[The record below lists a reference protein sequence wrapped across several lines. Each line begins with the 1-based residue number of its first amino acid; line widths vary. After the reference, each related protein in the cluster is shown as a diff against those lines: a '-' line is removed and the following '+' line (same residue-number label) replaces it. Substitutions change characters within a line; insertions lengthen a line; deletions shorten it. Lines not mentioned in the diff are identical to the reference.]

1 MDTDKSNELNK
12 RILDSAP
19 ISIITIDKKGY
30 ITSANEYY
38 HNFSG
43 TKSYRNHNVFTS
55 KFFIREK
62 LTEDY
67 KKLLTEG
74 TPVRK
79 ENCYERNSKGE
90 DKYLKIIAVPLRD
103 KEGNIDGAL
112 SMAVDNTEVV
122 LFKNKLEELNRHL
135 EARVWQRTVS
145 LNDANN
151 ELSRVL
157 ELKSTFMSDIS
168 HELRTSLA
176 IIQGNLELAANELGI
191 KAGELESCGQV
202 FREIKRMSA
211 MLTDLAMLSDSSSSE
226 QKLKRERFDL
236 NILIRA
242 VLKSLEAVGREK
254 NIRLDHRN
262 KESRVRITADK
273 GKIEKLLLNLVRNAI
288 RYNRQNGRVGI
299 WVEESENEIALK
311 VKDSGIG
318 IPREHLPNIFERFY
332 RVDKA
337 RSRHEGGS
345 GLGLAICKWV
355 AEMHKGGIDVS
366 STVGKGTLFT
376 VRLPK
381 MRKKPLK
388 ITD

>member
-1 MDTDKSNELNK
+1 
-12 RILDSAP
+12 
-19 ISIITIDKKGY
+19 
-30 ITSANEYY
+30 
-38 HNFSG
+38 
-43 TKSYRNHNVFTS
+43 
-55 KFFIREK
+55 
-62 LTEDY
+62 
-67 KKLLTEG
+67 
-74 TPVRK
+74 
-79 ENCYERNSKGE
+79 
-90 DKYLKIIAVPLRD
+90 
-103 KEGNIDGAL
+103 
-112 SMAVDNTEVV
+112 
-122 LFKNKLEELNRHL
+122 
-135 EARVWQRTVS
+135 
-145 LNDANN
+145 
-151 ELSRVL
+151 
-157 ELKSTFMSDIS
+157 
-168 HELRTSLA
+168 
-176 IIQGNLELAANELGI
+176 
-191 KAGELESCGQV
+191 
-202 FREIKRMSA
+202 
-211 MLTDLAMLSDSSSSE
+211 
-226 QKLKRERFDL
+226 
-236 NILIRA
+236 
-242 VLKSLEAVGREK
+242 VGREK